1 MKSIKSASAY
11 FFIFAVAV
19 LSLISIMGVW
29 DVFGEDV
36 IWKSFKTL
44 GLLAIVSMIIIAAG
58 DHIINSYKNSSDI
71 EEKPSPVWTEIR
83 KVTVFL
89 LIVSVS
95 ILALL
100 GVLSIWEV
108 IKDKDVQYKT
118 LSSLVIIS
126 FGALIV
132 IVTCKNM
139 EGINKKTTP
148 ITINLTKEEIN
159 KF

>member
-1 MKSIKSASAY
+1 MKSIKNISAY

-19 LSLISIMGVW
+19 LSVVSIMGVW
-29 DVFGEDV
+29 DIFGEDV

-44 GLLAIVSMIIIAAG
+44 GLLAVVAMIVIISG
-58 DHIINSYKNSSDI
+58 DHISNSSKTGADI
-71 EEKPSPVWTEIR
+71 EERPSPVWTEIR
-83 KVTVFL
+83 KVTVFI
-89 LIVSVS
+89 LIVAVS

-108 IKDKDVQYKT
+108 IEDKDVQYKT
-118 LSSLVIIS
+118 LSSLAILS

-132 IVTCKNM
+132 IVTCRNM
-139 EGINKKTTP
+139 EGANKKTTP
-148 ITINLTKEEIN
+148 ITINLTKEEIS